1 MHFQRSPHTLHHRPT
16 TSDMHTIDL
25 NCDLGEGC
33 GNDADIVPL
42 ISTANIS
49 CGAHAGDDDII
60 GATLRLCAAHGVVVG
75 AHPGY
80 AEREHFG
87 RRETGQSPQEIATL
101 VQVQV
106 EHFLAL
112 ARAHD
117 VLVRHVKLHGALY
130 NRAARDVE
138 VAAAVARTVQRI
150 DPSLRLV
157 GLSGSEMLNIAR
169 TLGMSVAHEVFPDRG
184 YDTEGRLLPRDRP
197 GAVVESPDEVA
208 ERAFMLASLGLAKD
222 ERGRPLMLRADTLC
236 MHGDRV
242 DAIAVARA
250 VRDRLARFDIHVAAL
265 D

>member
-1 MHFQRSPHTLHHRPT
+1 
-16 TSDMHTIDL
+16 MHTIDL

-33 GNDADIVPL
+33 GNDAGIVPL
-42 ISTANIS
+42 ISSANVS
-49 CGAHAGDDDII
+49 CGAHAGDDNTIVE
-60 GATLRLCAAHGVVVG
+60 TLRLCSKHGVAVG

-80 AEREHFG
+80 AERKHFG
-87 RRETGQSPQEIATL
+87 RRETGQSPQEIAAL
-101 VQVQV
+101 VQTQV

-112 ARAHD
+112 ARTHG
-117 VLVRHVKLHGALY
+117 VPVRHVKLHGALY

-169 TLGMSVAHEVFPDRG
+169 TLDMTVAHEVFPDRG

-197 GAVVESPDEVA
+197 GAVVESPEEVA
-208 ERAFMLASLGLAKD
+208 ERAFLLASLGLAKD

-236 MHGDRV
+236 LHGDRA
-242 DAIAVARA
+242 DAVAVAEA
-250 VRDRLARFDIHVAAL
+250 VRARLQRFDVAVAAL

>member
-1 MHFQRSPHTLHHRPT
+1 
-16 TSDMHTIDL
+16 MHTIDL

-42 ISTANIS
+42 ISSANIS
-49 CGAHAGDDDII
+49 CGAHAGDDATIA
-60 GATLRLCAAHGVVVG
+60 ATLRLCAAHGVAVG

-80 AEREHFG
+80 AERAHFG
-87 RRETGQSPQEIATL
+87 RRETGQSPLEIAAL
-101 VQVQV
+101 VQAQV
-106 EHFLAL
+106 ERFLAL
-112 ARAHD
+112 ALAHG
-117 VLVRHVKLHGALY
+117 VPVRHVKLHGALY

-138 VAAAVARTVQRI
+138 VAAVVARTVQRI

-169 TLGMSVAHEVFPDRG
+169 TLGMAVAHEVFPDRG

-197 GAVVESPDEVA
+197 GAVIESPQEVA
-208 ERAFMLASLGLAKD
+208 ERAFLLASLGLARD

-236 MHGDRV
+236 LHGDR
-242 DAIAVARA
+242 DDAVAVAQA
-250 VRDRLARFDIHVAAL
+250 VRARLSRFDVGVAAL

>member
-1 MHFQRSPHTLHHRPT
+1 
-16 TSDMHTIDL
+16 MHTIDL

-42 ISTANIS
+42 ISSANIS
-49 CGAHAGDDDII
+49 CGAHAGDDDTIVE
-60 GATLRLCAAHGVVVG
+60 TLRLCTAHGVTVG

-87 RRETGQSPQEIATL
+87 RRETGQSAQEIAAL
-101 VQVQV
+101 VQAQV

-117 VLVRHVKLHGALY
+117 MPVRHVKLHGALY

-138 VAAAVARTVQRI
+138 VAATVARTVQRI
-150 DPSLRLV
+150 DPALRLV

-169 TLGMSVAHEVFPDRG
+169 TLGMTVAHEVFPDRG
-184 YDTEGRLLPRDRP
+184 YDTEGRLLARDRP
-197 GAVVESPDEVA
+197 GAVIESPDEVA
-208 ERAFMLASLGLAKD
+208 ERAFLLASLGLAKD

-236 MHGDRV
+236 LHGDRV
-242 DAIAVARA
+242 DAVAVAQA
-250 VRDRLARFDIHVAAL
+250 VRARLQRFDIAVTAL

>member
-1 MHFQRSPHTLHHRPT
+1 
-16 TSDMHTIDL
+16 MHTIDL

-33 GNDADIVPL
+33 GNDAEIVPL

-49 CGAHAGDDDII
+49 CGAHAGDDGTIVE
-60 GATLRLCAAHGVVVG
+60 TLRLCATHKVTVG

-80 AEREHFG
+80 TEREHFG
-87 RRETGQSPQEIATL
+87 RRETGQSPQEIAGL
-101 VQVQV
+101 VQAQV
-106 EHFLAL
+106 EHFLSL
-112 ARAHD
+112 AHAHG
-117 VLVRHVKLHGALY
+117 VPVRHVKLHGALY

-138 VAAAVARTVQRI
+138 VAAAVARTVQHI

-169 TLGMSVAHEVFPDRG
+169 TLGMAVAHEVFPDRG
-184 YDTEGRLLPRDRP
+184 YDTEGRLLSRDRP
-197 GAVVESPDEVA
+197 GAVIESPEEVA
-208 ERAFMLASLGLAKD
+208 ERAFLLASLGLARD

-236 MHGDRV
+236 MHGDRA

-250 VRDRLARFDIHVAAL
+250 VRGRLAHFDIRVTAL

>member
-1 MHFQRSPHTLHHRPT
+1 
-16 TSDMHTIDL
+16 MHTIDL

-33 GNDADIVPL
+33 GNDAEIVPL

-49 CGAHAGDDDII
+49 CGAHAGDDGTIVE
-60 GATLRLCAAHGVVVG
+60 TLRLCATHKVAVG

-87 RRETGQSPQEIATL
+87 RRETGQSPQEIAGL
-101 VQVQV
+101 VQAQV
-106 EHFLAL
+106 EHFLGL
-112 ARAHD
+112 ARSHG
-117 VLVRHVKLHGALY
+117 VPVRHVKLHGALY

-169 TLGMSVAHEVFPDRG
+169 TLGMEVAHEVFPDRG
-184 YDTEGRLLPRDRP
+184 YDTEGRLLSRDRP
-197 GAVVESPDEVA
+197 GAVVESPEAVA
-208 ERAFMLASLGLAKD
+208 QHAFMLASLGLARD

-236 MHGDRV
+236 LHGDRA
-242 DAIAVARA
+242 DAIDVARA
-250 VRDRLARFDIHVAAL
+250 VRERLARFDIRVAAL

>member
-1 MHFQRSPHTLHHRPT
+1 
-16 TSDMHTIDL
+16 MHTIDL

-42 ISTANIS
+42 ISSANIS
-49 CGAHAGDDDII
+49 CGAHAGDDGTI
-60 GATLRLCAAHGVVVG
+60 AETLRLCAAHGVTVG

-80 AEREHFG
+80 VERAHFG
-87 RRETGQSPQEIATL
+87 RRETGQSPQEIAAL
-101 VQVQV
+101 VQAQV

-117 VLVRHVKLHGALY
+117 VPVRHVKLHGALY

-150 DPSLRLV
+150 DPTLRLV

-197 GAVVESPDEVA
+197 GAVIESPGEVA
-208 ERAFMLASLGLAKD
+208 ERAFLLASLGLAKD
-222 ERGRPLMLRADTLC
+222 DRGRPLMLRADTLC
-236 MHGDRV
+236 LHGDRT
-242 DAIAVARA
+242 DAVAVAQA
-250 VRDRLARFDIHVAAL
+250 VRARLQRFDIAVTAL

>member
-1 MHFQRSPHTLHHRPT
+1 
-16 TSDMHTIDL
+16 MHTIDL

-42 ISTANIS
+42 ISSANIS
-49 CGAHAGDDDII
+49 CGAHAGDDGTI
-60 GATLRLCAAHGVVVG
+60 AETLRLCATHKVMVG

-87 RRETGQSPQEIATL
+87 RRETGQSAQEIAGL
-101 VQVQV
+101 VQTQV
-106 EHFLAL
+106 EHFLGL
-112 ARAHD
+112 ARAHG
-117 VLVRHVKLHGALY
+117 VPVRHVKLHGALY

-150 DPSLRLV
+150 DPALRLV

-169 TLGMSVAHEVFPDRG
+169 TLGMAIAHEVFPDRG
-184 YDTEGRLLPRDRP
+184 YDTEGRLLSRDRP
-197 GAVVESPDEVA
+197 GAVIESPEEVA
-208 ERAFMLASLGLAKD
+208 ERAFLLASLGLAKD

-236 MHGDRV
+236 LHGDRN
-242 DAIAVARA
+242 DAVAVAQA
-250 VRDRLARFDIHVAAL
+250 VRTRLQRFDIAVTAL

>member
-1 MHFQRSPHTLHHRPT
+1 
-16 TSDMHTIDL
+16 MHTIDL

-33 GNDADIVPL
+33 GSDADIVPL
-42 ISTANIS
+42 ISSANIS
-49 CGAHAGDDDII
+49 CGAHAGNDDTIVE
-60 GATLRLCAAHGVVVG
+60 TLRLCTAHGVVVG

-101 VQVQV
+101 VQSQV
-106 EHFLAL
+106 EHFRSIAS
-112 ARAHD
+112 AHG
-117 VLVRHVKLHGALY
+117 VPVRHVKLHGALY
-130 NRAARDVE
+130 NRAARDVD

-169 TLGMSVAHEVFPDRG
+169 TLGMGVAHEVFPDRG

-197 GAVVESPDEVA
+197 GAVIESPDEVA
-208 ERAFMLASLGLAKD
+208 ERAFLLASLGLAKD
-222 ERGRPLMLRADTLC
+222 DRGRPLMLRADTLC
-236 MHGDRV
+236 MHGDRA
-242 DAIAVARA
+242 DALAVAQA
-250 VRDRLARFDIHVAAL
+250 VRARLARFDVAVAPL